1 MNRPEK
7 WQAGVTAASKVR
19 AVARQTL
26 RLRFGRVAKNLKR
39 AAKKQSHNQTDNIHK
54 LRTWCRRAAA
64 AVELFQPLLSKKEAR
79 WFARQLK
86 RVRQAAGDVRD
97 LDVMLEQA
105 ADNPSLAEELKK
117 ERDRALKPLAKLHKR
132 LLRSSKFDK
141 RQRRLLRDI
150 DQPKKR
156 LGEWGTKRT
165 GKQAAA
171 LVALGE
177 RSLQALEAA
186 HGFRIAGKEL
196 RYVLEIMGGAL
207 PIAAVK
213 LYELLGDLQQRIG
226 VICDH
231 AAAEKM
237 YQALL
242 TKVSRSHREPLRA
255 AIATAKKEK
264 VRRHRAFLRWWTP
277 QRRKG
282 LQKALADA
290 GLLDG

>member
-7 WQAGVTAASKVR
+7 WQPGVAAASKVR
-19 AVARQTL
+19 GIARQALAL
-26 RLRFGRVAKNLKR
+26 RLGRVAKNLKR
-39 AAKKQSHNQTDNIHK
+39 ATKQSPDQADHIHK

-64 AVELFQPLLSKKEAR
+64 AVELFRPLMPKKEAK

-86 RVRQAAGDVRD
+86 QVRQAAGDVRD

-105 ADNPSLAEELKK
+105 ADNKALAEELKK
-117 ERDRALKPLAKLHKR
+117 ERDKALKPLTKLHKR
-132 LLRSSKFDK
+132 LLRSNEFDK
-141 RQRRLLRDI
+141 RQRRLLKDI

-156 LGEWGTKRT
+156 LGEWGAKRA

-171 LVALGE
+171 LAAFGE
-177 RSLQALEAA
+177 RSLKALEAA
-186 HGFRIAGKEL
+186 HGFRIACKEL
-196 RYVLEIMGGAL
+196 RYVLEIVGSAL

-213 LYELLGDLQQRIG
+213 VYEVLGDLQQRIG

-242 TKVSRSHREPLRA
+242 SKVSRSHREPLRA
-255 AIATAKKEK
+255 AIATAKREK
-264 VRRHRAFLRWWTP
+264 ARRHGTFLRWWTP
-277 QRRKG
+277 PRRKAFH
-282 LQKALADA
+282 KALADT
-290 GLLDG
+290 GLLLL